1 MTFKARGGQMR
12 GHFIVLE
19 GIDGSGLTTQA
30 ALTARWLE
38 KFNRRAVLVTKE
50 PSDGPVGSLIRQA
63 LSKRLGGLGGA
74 ELALLFAA
82 DRLDHLAQQIRPAL
96 ALGGDVVCDRYLWS
110 SLAYQG
116 LELPREWLESVNEK
130 AMAPDLT
137 LFIRVD
143 PKITLSRIEKSRLR
157 KELFEQE
164 TTLQQVLRNF
174 DDLAQRALGR
184 GENAAIIDGNQP
196 VDRVAAAI
204 RAELARFVRKPAG

>member
-1 MTFKARGGQMR
+1 MR

-38 KFNRRAVLVTKE
+38 ELNRRAVLVTKE

-63 LSKRLGGLGGA
+63 LSKRLRDLGGA

-96 ALGGDVVCDRYLWS
+96 ARGGDVVCDRYLWS

-116 LELPREWLESVNEK
+116 LELTQEWLESVNAK

-143 PKITLSRIEKSRLR
+143 PEISLSRIEKSRLR
-157 KELFEQE
+157 TELFEQE
-164 TTLQQVLRNF
+164 TTLQQVLRKF
-174 DDLAQRALGR
+174 DGLVQRALAR
-184 GENAAIIDGNQP
+184 GENVAVIDGNQP

-204 RAELARFVRKPAG
+204 RGELARFVPKPAE